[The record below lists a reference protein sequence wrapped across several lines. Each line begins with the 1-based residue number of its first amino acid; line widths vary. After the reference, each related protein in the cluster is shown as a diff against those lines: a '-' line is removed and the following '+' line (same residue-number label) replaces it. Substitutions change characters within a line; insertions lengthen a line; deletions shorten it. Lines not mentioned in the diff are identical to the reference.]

1 MVKLKKISQDKDHIR
16 IDAHVP
22 DKNLNH
28 PQFLLILFGKMGIG
42 KKDHLHDY
50 STEVIMKRILP
61 GPHAMPGVSE
71 KPGTVKD

>member
-1 MVKLKKISQDKDHIR
+1 
-16 IDAHVP
+16 
-22 DKNLNH
+22 
-28 PQFLLILFGKMGIG
+28 MGIG